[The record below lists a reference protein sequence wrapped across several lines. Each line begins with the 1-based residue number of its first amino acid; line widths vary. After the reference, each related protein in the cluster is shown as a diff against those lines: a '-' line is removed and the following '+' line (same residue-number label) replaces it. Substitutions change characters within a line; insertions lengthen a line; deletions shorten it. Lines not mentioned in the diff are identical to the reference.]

1 MIIDFYTTIIDNYWD
16 AWFSFNLAKSLLK
29 EYKSLEI
36 RYFIDDESLF
46 FKLNWNKK
54 INRLNLFNLKDIK
67 NIPPSNNIFNFFDR
81 KIDFEFLHQFDFE
94 INLINFSY
102 FSLDKNIKNIHNTFY
117 TSKNIK
123 ITHFVPSLL
132 SDGWWVIINNKKKLS
147 KTDFFKDKNDEFY
160 NKTWVS
166 VFCYKETF
174 NEIKNEF
181 KKYKDTIFFV
191 FDNKTSWENI
201 VNMPFLTMDNY
212 LNFISICDKNIVRW
226 ENSLVWA
233 LVSNTPFL
241 WDIYKENNN
250 AHIHKLDDFE
260 YFLNLKSSNFSD
272 YNIILKEFNIW
283 NKKSSLNSFLNL
295 KIPKNIF
302 KKLIENNL
310 INNIKK
316 YI

>member
-16 AWFSFNLAKSLLK
+16 AWFSFNLAQSLLK
-29 EYKSLEI
+29 ENKNLEI
-36 RYFIDDESLF
+36 RYFIDDEKLF
-46 FKLNWNKK
+46 LNLIWEKK
-54 INRLNLFNLKDIK
+54 IKNLELFNLKDIK
-67 NIPPSNNIFNFFDR
+67 NYTPSNNIFNFFDR
-81 KIDFEFLHQFDFE
+81 KIDFDFLHRFDFE

-117 TSKNIK
+117 VSKNLK
-123 ITHFVPSLL
+123 ITHFIPSLL
-132 SDGWWVIINNKKKLS
+132 LSWWWVIINNKKNISKL
-147 KTDFFKDKNDEFY
+147 DFFKDKNSDFY

-166 VFCYKETF
+166 VFCYKKTF

-181 KKYKDTIFFV
+181 KKYSNTIFFI
-191 FDNKTSWENI
+191 FDNKFSWENI

-212 LNFISICDKNIVRW
+212 LDFISVCDKNIVRW

-250 AHIHKLDDFE
+250 AHIHKLDDFD
-260 YFLNLKSSNFSD
+260 YFLNSKSSGFSN
-272 YNIILKEFNIW
+272 YTNILKKFNIW
-283 NKKSSLNSFLNL
+283 DKKSSLNSFLNL
-295 KIPKNIF
+295 KIPKNSF
-302 KKLIENNL
+302 KNLIENNL
-310 INNIKK
+310 VNNIKK